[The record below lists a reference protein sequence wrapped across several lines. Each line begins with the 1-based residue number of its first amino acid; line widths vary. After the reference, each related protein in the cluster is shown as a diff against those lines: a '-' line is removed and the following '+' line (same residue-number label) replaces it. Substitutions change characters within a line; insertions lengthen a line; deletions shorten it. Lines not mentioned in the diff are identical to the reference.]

1 LVWAAIFG
9 SGVTIVIVCG
19 LIYAV
24 PAWFFAQRRHWAWI
38 TLTIVSFNPVAWII
52 NFIYLWK
59 RWAEDSVAT
68 PTIEPGDAV
77 KPNTLMRFLD
87 IRTP

>member
-1 LVWAAIFG
+1 LPLVWAAIFG

-24 PAWFFAQRRHWAWI
+24 PAWFFAQRRHLAWI

-52 NFIYLWK
+52 NFI
-59 RWAEDSVAT
+59 
-68 PTIEPGDAV
+68 
-77 KPNTLMRFLD
+77 
-87 IRTP
+87 

>member
-24 PAWFFAQRRHWAWI
+24 PAWFVAQRRHWAWI
-38 TLTIVSFNPVAWII
+38 TLTIFSFNPVTWII

-59 RWAEDSVAT
+59 RWVVDSVAT
-68 PTIEPGDAV
+68 PTI
-77 KPNTLMRFLD
+77 
-87 IRTP
+87 